1 MTRTTGCYYNDF
13 KRNHS
18 IIQVIQPRIGLIVVS
33 IAMGGSVLSACTLRS
48 DHSYS
53 TKVTEMETAPAAEA
67 VSQPAPPSESL
78 PKSPPA
84 SLVEDLKTILATELG
99 VPSSSLLVEA
109 ATVAEWNDACLGV
122 PHPEEMCAQVITP
135 GYRIVLSTSTET
147 YEFHTDETGKNVR
160 RVRPSSA
167 VETEDAASQTDQ
179 DQK

>member
-67 VSQPAPPSESL
+67 VSQPAPP
-78 PKSPPA
+78 PA

-99 VPSSSLLVEA
+99 VPSSSLLVET
-109 ATVAEWNDACLGV
+109 ATAVEWNDACLGV

-135 GYRIVLSTSTET
+135 GYRIVLTTSTET